1 MPRVTI
7 HLGIHDRMQPLIS
20 KATPLGAL
28 ATEALVYSG
37 AICFS
42 GPAPALR
49 TLADALVE
57 AAELAEAY
65 DADPEGFDERER
77 AERRDPG
84 EGP

>member
-7 HLGIHDRMQPLIS
+7 HLGRHDRTQPVIN

-37 AICFS
+37 AICLS

-49 TLADALVE
+49 ALADALVE

-65 DADPEGFDERER
+65 DADPEGLNQRER
-77 AERRDPG
+77 AELGDPG

>member
-7 HLGIHDRMQPLIS
+7 HLGIHDRTQPMIS

-37 AICFS
+37 AICIS
-42 GPAPALR
+42 GPASAMR
-49 TLADALVE
+49 TLADAVVE
-57 AAELAEAY
+57 AAALAEAY
-65 DADPEGFDERER
+65 DADPDVFNERER
-77 AERRDPG
+77 AELGDPG

>member
-7 HLGIHDRMQPLIS
+7 HLGSHDRMEPRIR

-28 ATEALVYSG
+28 STEALVYAG
-37 AICFS
+37 AICLS
-42 GPAPALR
+42 GPALAMR

-77 AERRDPG
+77 AELGDLG